1 MVTDEKLGQVGLAD
15 LRSKTENP
23 FTFSC
28 QNSGD
33 TLYLKQQHDVSKK
46 TLPIEVGV
54 FTPKALIFQ
63 LHENAWAFLFLDC
76 QSPHSVAREKKFSSS
91 LVSLHLLLQQQDLKS
106 SQ

>member
-28 QNSGD
+28 QTCQNSGD

-46 TLPIEVGV
+46 PY
-54 FTPKALIFQ
+54 Q
-63 LHENAWAFLFLDC
+63 LKWAFLL
-76 QSPHSVAREKKFSSS
+76 PKH
-91 LVSLHLLLQQQDLKS
+91 
-106 SQ
+106 